1 MEITEKILKEV
12 FHRLLDMEPEPVVL
26 SRLQGVI
33 DSMMEKF
40 KDTFEL
46 DTVQRQNTFRAIVCS
61 MFVHGWGLGMHP
73 FNNPDHHLS
82 ERPIEV
88 RVSKDI
94 LMSIENI
101 KALRY
106 VKKDDQG
113 RVRKVLFEADQN
125 ARIRGQIDALL
136 EKIAKEKWGE
146 R

>member
-12 FHRLLDMEPEPVVL
+12 FHRLLDMEPEPIVL
-26 SRLQGVI
+26 ARLQGVI

-40 KDTFEL
+40 RDTFEL

-73 FNNPDHHLS
+73 FNNPDRNIS

-106 VKKDDQG
+106 VKKDNQG
-113 RVRKVLFEADQN
+113 RVRKVLFEPDQN
-125 ARIRGQIDALL
+125 ERIRGQIDALL